1 MEIFPTDGKVGARF
15 KGDGKKGQQ
24 VVWVEDTQ
32 AREENGTGQVHE
44 MNEVAHQQ
52 EVGWGVGGWGA
63 DEERLWPCT
72 HRTGIDDRLYPAN
85 NPVQDLRWRG
95 RTNP

>member
-1 MEIFPTDGKVGARF
+1 
-15 KGDGKKGQQ
+15 
-24 VVWVEDTQ
+24 
-32 AREENGTGQVHE
+32 

-52 EVGWGVGGWGA
+52 EVGGGA

-95 RTNP
+95 AH

>member
-52 EVGWGVGGWGA
+52 EVGWGVGELTKRGFGRA
-63 DEERLWPCT
+63 
-72 HRTGIDDRLYPAN
+72 RTEPGSMIGFTPPTIQFRI
-85 NPVQDLRWRG
+85 
-95 RTNP
+95 

>member
-1 MEIFPTDGKVGARF
+1 
-15 KGDGKKGQQ
+15 
-24 VVWVEDTQ
+24 
-32 AREENGTGQVHE
+32 

-52 EVGWGVGGWGA
+52 EVGGWGA

>member
-1 MEIFPTDGKVGARF
+1 M
-15 KGDGKKGQQ
+15 
-24 VVWVEDTQ
+24 VWVEDTQ